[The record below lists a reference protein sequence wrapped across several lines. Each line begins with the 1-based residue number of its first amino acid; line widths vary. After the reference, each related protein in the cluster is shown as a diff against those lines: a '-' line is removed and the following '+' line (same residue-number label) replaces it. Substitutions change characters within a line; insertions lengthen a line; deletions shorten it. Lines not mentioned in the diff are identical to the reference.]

1 MKKMNK
7 IFSLLALTG
16 VFMFSSCIEETEPAS
31 GIATEKQVGESSIA
45 TEAMVMAMPA
55 YCHTRM
61 WSDRHNNFGYGSMMH
76 VRDMQTGDCVMEF
89 SADGYD
95 NWFNKWTQNKYMG
108 QDYFYAQYQ
117 FLYYYRF
124 MQAVNNVIS
133 AIDPENCTDQQRAW
147 YGSALAYRAMLYL
160 DLARMYEF
168 LPNDKTSNINA
179 DGNDV
184 SGLTVPIVRAGM
196 SEAEARNN
204 PRAPHAEMAKFIEED
219 LDEAE
224 KYIGGMTEE
233 ATSGHILP
241 DLACAYGL
249 KARLYMWDGQYDKAK
264 EYARKAINTTART
277 PMTQQQCMNTT
288 TGFNVADPWMWAAQQ
303 TATTSTVTSGIV
315 NWTSW
320 VTNETDFG
328 YAAPGGNCFFKIDRR
343 FYERIGD
350 TDFRKL
356 MFKAPAGSPLENQVV
371 FLNATFKEQLP
382 EYASLKFR
390 PGNGNAS
397 DHTVGAATAYPLM
410 RVEEMYFIEAE
421 AAAHLNAAEGKQL
434 VETFMKT
441 YRDPE
446 YTCTVSATDDVVEEI
461 VFQKRVELWGEGQ
474 SFFDIKRLNY
484 SVTRGY
490 PGTNVTDELA
500 RLNTNG
506 RPAWMNW
513 VIIMV
518 EAESNE
524 ALVGMNNPDTSDLY
538 TPWVQGQ

>member
-1 MKKMNK
+1 M
-7 IFSLLALTG
+7 
-16 VFMFSSCIEETEPAS
+16 
-31 GIATEKQVGESSIA
+31 
-45 TEAMVMAMPA
+45 
-55 YCHTRM
+55 
-61 WSDRHNNFGYGSMMH
+61 
-76 VRDMQTGDCVMEF
+76 
-89 SADGYD
+89 
-95 NWFNKWTQNKYMG
+95 
-108 QDYFYAQYQ
+108 
-117 FLYYYRF
+117 
-124 MQAVNNVIS
+124 
-133 AIDPENCTDQQRAW
+133 
-147 YGSALAYRAMLYL
+147 
-160 DLARMYEF
+160 
-168 LPNDKTSNINA
+168 
-179 DGNDV
+179 
-184 SGLTVPIVRAGM
+184 
-196 SEAEARNN
+196 
-204 PRAPHAEMAKFIEED
+204 
-219 LDEAE
+219 
-224 KYIGGMTEE
+224 
-233 ATSGHILP
+233 
-241 DLACAYGL
+241 
-249 KARLYMWDGQYDKAK
+249 
-264 EYARKAINTTART
+264 
-277 PMTQQQCMNTT
+277 
-288 TGFNVADPWMWAAQQ
+288 
-303 TATTSTVTSGIV
+303 
-315 NWTSW
+315 
-320 VTNETDFG
+320 
-328 YAAPGGNCFFKIDRR
+328 
-343 FYERIGD
+343 
-350 TDFRKL
+350 
-356 MFKAPAGSPLENQVV
+356 V

-524 ALVGMNNPDTSDLY
+524 ALVGMNNPDPSDLY